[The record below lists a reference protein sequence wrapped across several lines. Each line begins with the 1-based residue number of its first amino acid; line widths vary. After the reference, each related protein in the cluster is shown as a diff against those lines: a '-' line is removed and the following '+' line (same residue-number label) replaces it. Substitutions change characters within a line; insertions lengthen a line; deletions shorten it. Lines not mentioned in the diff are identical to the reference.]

1 MSPELVRRAQSK
13 DREALASV
21 FAQVGP
27 LLAAL
32 VRRLGLP
39 GEHADQVQAVSAHL
53 VEVLGRFDP
62 DGPAKFST
70 WATTVATRFLLM
82 ELRKKRPEFVT
93 LDDRPQ
99 PSNAPDP
106 AVVAE
111 GRSLEA
117 ALDRALEGLP
127 LAQRR
132 AFVLASMEGLPLDE
146 IAALEEV
153 PVGTIKSR
161 LARARMA
168 LVLTM
173 GPLLDRPT
181 RGGSP

>member
-1 MSPELVRRAQSK
+1 MSPELVRRAQSG
-13 DREALASV
+13 DREALATL
-21 FAQVGP
+21 FAQLGP

-39 GEHADQVQAVSAHL
+39 GERADQLQAVSAHL

-62 DGPAKFST
+62 SGSAKFST

-93 LDDRPQ
+93 LDEQ
-99 PSNAPDP
+99 PSTLADP
-106 AVVAE
+106 ASVAE
-111 GRSLEA
+111 GRSLGA
-117 ALDRALEGLP
+117 ALDRALEALP

-146 IAALEEV
+146 LAALEEV

-173 GPLLDRPT
+173 GPLLDRST
-181 RGGSP
+181 KGGAP